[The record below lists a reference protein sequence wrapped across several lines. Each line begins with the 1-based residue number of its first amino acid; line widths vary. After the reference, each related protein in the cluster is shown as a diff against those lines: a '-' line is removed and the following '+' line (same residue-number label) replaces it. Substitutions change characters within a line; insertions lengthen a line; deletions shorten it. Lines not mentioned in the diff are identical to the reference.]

1 MENLY
6 LKKYKPKY
14 FNNFYIDKDIIQL
27 LKTLIEIDN
36 LNILFIGDS
45 GVGKTSII
53 EATIR
58 EYYGIDNIFHP
69 DILFINSLKEQGIQ
83 YYRNNLKTFCQ
94 TKCSIDTKKKKFIIL
109 DDIDMI
115 NEQSQQ
121 VFRNYID
128 KYSHNVNFLISC
140 VNNQKVI
147 DNIQSRTTI
156 IRIKKVTNTDFKKI
170 FKKIKKKEN
179 ILIDEE
185 GEQFLYKICNNS
197 INKLTNYLQKIKLYN
212 KKTDIVTVKNIC
224 TNISFFIF
232 EKYTTLWMEKNY
244 TESIKLIMEIYKRG
258 YSVLDILDNYFSFI
272 KITNMIDEEK
282 KYKIIKFICKYIENF
297 YTKHEDEIELSF
309 FTNNLIINLS

>member
-1 MENLY
+1 M
-6 LKKYKPKY
+6 
-14 FNNFYIDKDIIQL
+14 
-27 LKTLIEIDN
+27 
-36 LNILFIGDS
+36 
-45 GVGKTSII
+45 
-53 EATIR
+53 
-58 EYYGIDNIFHP
+58 
-69 DILFINSLKEQGIQ
+69 
-83 YYRNNLKTFCQ
+83 
-94 TKCSIDTKKKKFIIL
+94 
-109 DDIDMI
+109 
-115 NEQSQQ
+115 
-121 VFRNYID
+121 
-128 KYSHNVNFLISC
+128 
-140 VNNQKVI
+140 
-147 DNIQSRTTI
+147 NIQSRTTI
-156 IRIKKVTNTDFKKI
+156 IRIKKVTNTNFKKI

-224 TNISFFIF
+224 TNISFFVF

-244 TESIKLIMEIYKRG
+244 SESIKLIMEIYKRG